1 MIYKISDEIL
11 NDFPMFTRGVVI
23 ASQVNNA
30 PKQLAALEEMLA
42 TKSEEIRIDDS
53 ITIDHPKIRKWFDV
67 YKRFGADVNQN
78 PPSIANLIRRIK
90 QGKHIS
96 FISPIVAII
105 NIISLTYLVPSGGI
119 DATTVKGDLV
129 LGKAQ
134 GNEAFIPLG
143 REKPVRISPG
153 EVIFYDNLQ
162 KNVICRAWNS
172 RAGQFTIISPS
183 TTSVIVDVDG
193 MIDIISRPEIIR
205 ATEFLAALIKEYCG
219 GNIRIEYLSSERNEI
234 TI

>member
-78 PPSIANLIRRIK
+78 PPSIANLIKRIK
-90 QGKHIS
+90 QGKYIS
-96 FISPIVAII
+96 FISPMVAII
-105 NIISLTYLVPSGGI
+105 KILLANL
-119 DATTVKGDLV
+119 KQ
-129 LGKAQ
+129 LGH
-134 GNEAFIPLG
+134 N
-143 REKPVRISPG
+143 
-153 EVIFYDNLQ
+153 
-162 KNVICRAWNS
+162 
-172 RAGQFTIISPS
+172 
-183 TTSVIVDVDG
+183 
-193 MIDIISRPEIIR
+193 
-205 ATEFLAALIKEYCG
+205 
-219 GNIRIEYLSSERNEI
+219 
-234 TI
+234 